1 MENDLIKNLSNAIVN
16 SVKEKTERLE
26 KAYNC
31 SYISNSI
38 SMELKDEI
46 ENKIDFYNKTKPNF
60 ISITQSLESLNAE
73 LDKLKSGTF
82 SNLRHG
88 SKIEELENEIS
99 LSNIMLNKLKK
110 ALLENQINLP
120 SSSID
125 IKSSL
130 DTAYQNF
137 IKENYNWS
145 LRDNSRY
152 QISENLG
159 SINIISNLSNFSI
172 SLNIG
177 ILDRKE
183 IYFYN
188 DYTIIA
194 TDENLSF
201 YHNSDILVKYSE
213 SDYIEQEYNEDNNA
227 KIVKDTWLYTNKDGS
242 KNQRIKDN
250 PVIPI
255 RLYSNILIQFPQDNF
270 HIISSNTILAFEFSN
285 ALNEF
290 VSKNKEV
297 KSSFFSYNSISEK
310 EYTQYAEVIIKLIT
324 FSNQLKTDK
333 DFYLYLSN
341 THNTTDV
348 NEAIQSNILFDLVY
362 SAKKVSNVLDSESKE
377 YFILCL
383 FIVSIIRE
391 EVHKYDM
398 LYLLYSENILK
409 SLKGQISAYLD
420 IVNKKEN
427 DRKELRFIQFLKPF
441 NEDTSKHYSKIF
453 YDYLKLVCLSDGKIS
468 DFEENLLSDI
478 VSPKETTSN
487 KENDKPKGDI
497 MSIVNEIN
505 GLVGLQSVK
514 NEIQSLINIIK
525 IQDARKK
532 QGLKTNSLNYHL
544 VFTGNPGTGKTTV
557 ARIVSKIYKELGI
570 LKKGHLI
577 ETDRSGLIAEYV
589 GQTAVKVNK
598 LVDSA
603 LDGVLFIDEAYS
615 ITDSAGNDFGKEAI
629 STLLKRME
637 DDRERLIVIVAGY
650 SDKMNN
656 FLDSNPGLNSR
667 FNRYIDFEDYGKE
680 DLLNIF
686 IKFVDS
692 NQYVLTEKAKIAL
705 TKLIESDLQN
715 KDENFGNGRYVRNI
729 FEKTI
734 ERQSNRIANLKEL
747 NEDIL
752 KTIEPDDIP

>member
-1 MENDLIKNLSNAIVN
+1 MNNLSNTIVD
-16 SVKEKTERLE
+16 SPKEKIERLD

-31 SYISNSI
+31 KYISNSI
-38 SMELKDEI
+38 SIDLKNEI
-46 ENKIDFYNKTKPNF
+46 ESKIEFYNKTKPSF
-60 ISITQSLESLNAE
+60 ITIKQSIESLNAE
-73 LDKLKSGTF
+73 LDKLKSVTF
-82 SNLRHG
+82 SKLRHG
-88 SKIEELENEIS
+88 SRIEELENEIS

-110 ALLENQINLP
+110 SLLENQIKLP

-125 IKSSL
+125 NKTNL
-130 DTAYQNF
+130 DITFQNF
-137 IKENYNWS
+137 IKKNYNWS
-145 LRDNSRY
+145 LYDNSRY
-152 QISENLG
+152 QISENLR
-159 SINIISNLSNFSI
+159 SINIISNQSNFSI
-172 SLNIG
+172 SCEIG
-177 ILDRKE
+177 IFNRNE

-194 TDENLSF
+194 INQNLSF

-213 SDYIEQEYNEDNNA
+213 SNFVEQEYNENNNSL
-227 KIVKDTWLYTNKDGS
+227 IVKETWHHTNKNGS
-242 KNQRIKDN
+242 RNQRIKHN
-250 PVIPI
+250 PSIPI
-255 RLYSNILIQFPQDNF
+255 RLYSNILIQFPQDNL
-270 HIISSNTILAFEFSN
+270 HIISTNTKLAYQFSR
-285 ALNEF
+285 ALNDFFSE
-290 VSKNKEV
+290 NK
-297 KSSFFSYNSISEK
+297 KIKTNFFSYHSISQK
-310 EYTQYAEVIIKLIT
+310 EYAQYAEVIIKLIKL
-324 FSNQLKTDK
+324 SNQLKADN
-333 DFYLYLSN
+333 DFYLYLVNNYN
-341 THNTTDV
+341 TN
-348 NEAIQSNILFDLVY
+348 NLKEAINGNVVFDLVD
-362 SAKKVSNVLDSESKE
+362 SAKQVSNIYDKESKE

-383 FIVSIIRE
+383 FIVSFARE
-391 EVHKYDM
+391 EVYDYKI
-398 LYLLYSENILK
+398 LYLINGDTIKNYIKNVFEDIEAIKRSE
-409 SLKGQISAYLD
+409 KG
-420 IVNKKEN
+420 
-427 DRKELRFIQFLKPF
+427 LRFVPFLKPF
-441 NEDTSKHYSKIF
+441 NEETSKHYSEIF
-453 YDYLKLVCLSDGKIS
+453 YDFLKLICLSDGKIS
-468 DFEENLLSDI
+468 DFEDTLLSDL
-478 VSPKETTSN
+478 VSTVETPTN
-487 KENDKPKGDI
+487 KENNKSKGDI

-505 GLVGLQSVK
+505 SLVGLQSVK

-598 LVDSA
+598 LIDSA

-650 SDKMNN
+650 SAKMND

-667 FNRYIDFEDYGKE
+667 FNRYIDFEDYSKE
-680 DLLNIF
+680 DLVNIF
-686 IKFVDS
+686 IRFVDS
-692 NQYVLTEKAKIAL
+692 NQYVLLETAKIAL
-705 TKLIESDLQN
+705 TELIERDLQN

-734 ERQSNRIANLKEL
+734 ERHSNRIANLNIL

-752 KTIEPDDIP
+752 KNIEPADIP